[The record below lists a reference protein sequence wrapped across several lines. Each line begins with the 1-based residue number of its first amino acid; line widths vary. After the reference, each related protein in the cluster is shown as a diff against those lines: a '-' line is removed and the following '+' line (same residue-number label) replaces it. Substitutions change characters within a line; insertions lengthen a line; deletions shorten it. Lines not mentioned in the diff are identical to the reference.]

1 MQPGRPNLPT
11 KVHYT
16 CFDMW
21 WFWVITCDNLDLTVE
36 YKRHAML
43 SDVVGYHR
51 CNLKFSNQGR
61 KAQIPSHCQCY
72 VQQGSAGLRTRRA
85 IWFLWQWNMGAIHGD
100 QKKTMGKRGF
110 EAVKGI
116 DFPRHFQSNR
126 CLLSLPSG
134 DQTWQRN
141 IPYDQGLNCHTPRP
155 RLHLTQKT
163 HVALIRQHTFI

>member
-1 MQPGRPNLPT
+1 
-11 KVHYT
+11 
-16 CFDMW
+16 MW

-36 YKRHAML
+36 YQRHAML

-100 QKKTMGKRGF
+100 QKNHGQTRLWSSERNWFSPTFSIKPLPVVP
-110 EAVKGI
+110 ALWW
-116 DFPRHFQSNR
+116 SNMAKEHPLR
-126 CLLSLPSG
+126 
-134 DQTWQRN
+134 
-141 IPYDQGLNCHTPRP
+141 PRP
-155 RLHLTQKT
+155 ELPHSTTKAAPDTENSCCADKATYLYLTSCVFT
-163 HVALIRQHTFI
+163 VRTYI